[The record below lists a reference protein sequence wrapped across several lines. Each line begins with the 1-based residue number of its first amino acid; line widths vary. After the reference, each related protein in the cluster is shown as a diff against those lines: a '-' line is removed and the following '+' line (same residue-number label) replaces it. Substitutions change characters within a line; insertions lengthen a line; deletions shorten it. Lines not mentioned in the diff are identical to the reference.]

1 MYETKDGRYI
11 TVGAGEPHFYLNL
24 LRGLGYSESEIAE
37 LPSQVDASQW
47 EYMKGELQKKFH
59 QKTLQEWCEV
69 SRTCFCQNI
78 LSVSCLHAL
87 KIFSSID
94 ACVQPVLDRD
104 DMKSHP
110 HVQARGM
117 FVRQQNGTDVPTPSP
132 RLSAGSRV
140 GLPFLANGR
149 VLLLILPFRVLR
161 KRLFLRWDNTLAK
174 CLKNWLSPQRKLT
187 KCFGQ
192 SAACE
197 ITNFLS

>member
-1 MYETKDGRYI
+1 VYETKDGRYI

-59 QKTLQEWCEV
+59 QKTLQKWCEV

-132 RLSAGSRV
+132 RLSAGSRSPSQAPIPTMGQHTRQV
-140 GLPFLANGR
+140 LEELAFSTEEINEM
-149 VLLLILPFRVLR
+149 LR
-161 KRLFLRWDNTLAK
+161 PVSRL
-174 CLKNWLSPQRKLT
+174 
-187 KCFGQ
+187 
-192 SAACE
+192 
-197 ITNFLS
+197 